1 MKTEN
6 HRVLIIDDERP
17 VLMTLEALLK
27 RHGYHVDA
35 AATASQGLKLL
46 KSNSPSLVLLDLQL
60 PDAHG
65 LEMLDR
71 IKTELPEVQVI
82 ILTAHDSLHNAIE
95 SIKRG
100 AYHFISKPYAPE
112 ELLSLVEKALEKQF
126 LLREAEKLREKT
138 EQLEK
143 RLEIAEAR
151 PAPIFKSKP
160 MQEIEE
166 LIEAMAPSD
175 ANVLIAGESGV
186 GKEVIANTI
195 HARSRRAGQP
205 MVKLNC
211 AAFPQTMIE
220 GELFGY
226 VKGAFTGAMHDFPG
240 MIAAADGGTL
250 FLDEISDMPADLQTR
265 FLRVLQEREYR
276 PLGSTQTMKATFR
289 AIAATNRPIP
299 EALAENR
306 LRSDLYYRLNTF
318 QIEVP
323 PLRKR
328 KEDIPPLDRA
338 IRETIFST
346 TRQTGAGRFT
356 GCISEAARLFV
367 AGKCSR
373 TAKRHRIR
381 RGAGAAGRD
390 RRKRV
395 ARRNTVASGVATN
408 RTWRI
413 AAQRRANS
421 RRRGAERHSPGAC
434 RMPRQQEKSSRTAR
448 HSASHPLQQAET
460 LRDRVVGCG
469 EESTAFQRVAP
480 FIDRDRCNAQWVFRA
495 PRSRRGRGID
505 DSNFFQNHSAMFSI
519 VGFSKP
525 SMSLRYAWSRI
536 FRSGFIAALIFA

>member
-27 RHGYHVDA
+27 RHGYHVDT
-35 AATASQGLKLL
+35 AATASQGVKLL

-60 PDAHG
+60 PDANG
-65 LEMLDR
+65 LEMLGR
-71 IKTELPEVQVI
+71 IKRELPDVPVI

-100 AYHFISKPYAPE
+100 AFHFISKPYASE

-151 PAPIFKSKP
+151 PTPVFQSKL

-175 ANVLIAGESGV
+175 ASVLIVGESGV

-226 VKGAFTGAMHDFPG
+226 LKGAFTGAMHDFPG

-276 PLGSTQTMKATFR
+276 PLGSTQTMKADFR
-289 AIAATNRPIP
+289 AIASTNRPVP
-299 EALAENR
+299 EAMAENR

-328 KEDIPPLDRA
+328 KEDIPPLIAQFVKQFAQQLGKPEPEVLPDAFQKLLDYSWPGNVRELQNA
-338 IRETIFST
+338 IEYAVVLA
-346 TRQTGAGRFT
+346 RQGA
-356 GCISEAARLFV
+356 ISVKELP
-367 AGKCSR
+367 
-373 TAKRHRIR
+373 
-381 RGAGAAGRD
+381 
-390 RRKRV
+390 
-395 ARRNTVASGVATN
+395 
-408 RTWRI
+408 
-413 AAQRRANS
+413 
-421 RRRGAERHSPGAC
+421 AEIQLP
-434 RMPRQQEKSSRTAR
+434 PV
-448 HSASHPLQQAET
+448 LQQTELGGLPRKGVQTLDDLERQAILQALAECRGNKKKAAELLGIQRPT
-460 LRDRVVGCG
+460 LY
-469 EESTAFQRVAP
+469 
-480 FIDRDRCNAQWVFRA
+480 NK
-495 PRSRRGRGID
+495 
-505 DSNFFQNHSAMFSI
+505 M
-519 VGFSKP
+519 K
-525 SMSLRYAWSRI
+525 RYAI
-536 FRSGFIAALIFA
+536 EL